1 MKQKTLKEKME
12 KLEIILLNILKTI
25 ACEKILQRH
34 MAEPKQIC
42 EGSN

>member
-12 KLEIILLNILKTI
+12 KLEIILLNILKMI
-25 ACEKILQRH
+25 ACEKILQRN